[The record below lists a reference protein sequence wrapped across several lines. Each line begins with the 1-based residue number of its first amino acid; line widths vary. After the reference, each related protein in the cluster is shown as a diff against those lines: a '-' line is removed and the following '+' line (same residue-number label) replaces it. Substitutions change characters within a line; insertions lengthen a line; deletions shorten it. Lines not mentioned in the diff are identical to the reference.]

1 MLKKNHHSNAYSMS
15 LAIILAIF
23 NAEIT
28 FSIVSAFGRY
38 AVYSKQTNKTNKQ
51 TNKQRNED

>member
-51 TNKQRNED
+51 RKK

>member
-1 MLKKNHHSNAYSMS
+1 MLKKNHHSNAYPMS
-15 LAIILAIF
+15 LAIMLAIF

-38 AVYSKQTNKTNKQ
+38 EVYSKLTNKTNKQ
-51 TNKQRNED
+51 TKK